1 MDPLNVVGRSHDL
14 ALCSRVENYRPA
26 LLDDALYRKRTLFE
40 WGGNLRIRPIEE
52 LPYLL
57 PLMRVADYKG
67 RRKHFFRTH
76 AALVARVLKTVEA
89 QGPIGGR
96 DLEGGAGVDSYR
108 ARKDTGLALYY
119 LWHRGDLMIHS
130 RRRGE
135 RLYDLTSR
143 LVPQRWLTPM
153 TLEEASER
161 MATGTLRS
169 LGLADRTGITR
180 VLNSAYVK
188 PPRGESRRAW
198 VRKREKSGAIAP
210 VEIEGWRGPFW
221 IDAEGRRMLDAL
233 SGGNLPRGWG
243 PLSTT
248 TKEEATFLAPLD
260 IVVTAGRARRLFGF
274 DYRWEVYVPAPK
286 RRWGY
291 YTVPILYGDTLCGR
305 ADLRYDRGDRT
316 LRVLVLWLEAEYS
329 GTNRGLAEAVGR
341 GLTRLLEMTGG
352 ERLDLTGIP
361 LRRFRTICMSTA
373 NPSQ

>member
-1 MDPLNVVGRSHDL
+1 MQEVGFIQVDPLNVVGRSHDL

-76 AALVARVLKTVEA
+76 TALVARVLKTVEA

-143 LVPQRWLTPM
+143 LVPQRWLTC
-153 TLEEASER
+153 TWTAKRFS
-161 MATGTLRS
+161 
-169 LGLADRTGITR
+169 
-180 VLNSAYVK
+180 
-188 PPRGESRRAW
+188 RGEPCSCTYSY
-198 VRKREKSGAIAP
+198 RKPDSARLQVGMK
-210 VEIEGWRGPFW
+210 
-221 IDAEGRRMLDAL
+221 
-233 SGGNLPRGWG
+233 LPRFS
-243 PLSTT
+243 LENIS
-248 TKEEATFLAPLD
+248 AP
-260 IVVTAGRARRLFGF
+260 RRLI
-274 DYRWEVYVPAPK
+274 R
-286 RRWGY
+286 
-291 YTVPILYGDTLCGR
+291 
-305 ADLRYDRGDRT
+305 
-316 LRVLVLWLEAEYS
+316 S
-329 GTNRGLAEAVGR
+329 N
-341 GLTRLLEMTGG
+341 
-352 ERLDLTGIP
+352 
-361 LRRFRTICMSTA
+361 TI
-373 NPSQ
+373 